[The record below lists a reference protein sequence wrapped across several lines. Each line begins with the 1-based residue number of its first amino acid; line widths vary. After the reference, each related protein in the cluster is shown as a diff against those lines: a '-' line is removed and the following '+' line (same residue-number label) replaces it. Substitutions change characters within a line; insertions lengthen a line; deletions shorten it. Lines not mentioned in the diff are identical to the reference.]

1 MCTACTSLWL
11 LHVVEVSRLELRRE
25 TNVRR
30 ADGLF
35 YVYPLVLRWC
45 YVGVTLVLLKLY
57 MVYHYV
63 QSVGA
68 CYAITMVGSL
78 VNEEL

>member
-1 MCTACTSLWL
+1 VKRTF
-11 LHVVEVSRLELRRE
+11 
-25 TNVRR
+25 
-30 ADGLF
+30 DGLMDCSTF
-35 YVYPLVLRWC
+35 IHWC